1 VRPAH
6 SDERAVG
13 IGYYVS
19 DADGTG
25 GRLRDRPEDF
35 RVRELESFETVP
47 ADAAPGSYPDLVLR
61 ATLRDRDTNGFA
73 GDLADRLGISRE
85 RITWAGT
92 KDKRAV
98 TTQLFAVRGWEE
110 SPTAPEVPGADVEV
124 VGRSGRPVL
133 FGDLRGNAFEIV
145 VREPDRPGAAA
156 PVTGTLAAVA
166 EGAAPGDGEV
176 VDAGR
181 DGTGDRIGGAPDADL
196 PLSATVGVP
205 NVFGMQRFGSLRPVT
220 HLVGLAVVRGDWED
234 AVVTY
239 LGETA
244 DTEPGETRAAR
255 EYVVETRDWQG
266 GLERF
271 PDRLGY
277 ERSLL
282 HRLVERTG
290 PDGGATAEDYRGA
303 LEALPTN
310 VQTLL
315 VHAAQSL
322 LFNRMLTA
330 RLERGLPFA
339 RPVAGDVVCFADD
352 DGVPDVDRLQRVTD
366 GRVETVARHCER
378 GRAFVTA
385 PLVGTDTELG
395 DGVPGEIE
403 RAVLDD
409 AGIAPGDFDLPGEF
423 GSTGTR
429 RAVLVR
435 TDLEIE
441 AGDRDGEGTAD
452 EALTFAFDLP
462 KGSYATVVLRE
473 YLKLPPAAM
482 A

>member
-1 VRPAH
+1 
-6 SDERAVG
+6 
-13 IGYYVS
+13 
-19 DADGTG
+19 
-25 GRLRDRPEDF
+25 
-35 RVRELESFETVP
+35 
-47 ADAAPGSYPDLVLR
+47 
-61 ATLRDRDTNGFA
+61 
-73 GDLADRLGISRE
+73 
-85 RITWAGT
+85 
-92 KDKRAV
+92 
-98 TTQLFAVRGWEE
+98 
-110 SPTAPEVPGADVEV
+110 VPGADVEV
-124 VGRSGRPVL
+124 AGRPVL

-290 PDGGATAEDYRGA
+290 PDGGATAEDYRRA